1 MARIYQRNKVWYLD
15 IRYKG
20 KRIRKRVGKSKKFA
34 ELALKD
40 TELKIARDEFGFTK
54 KDIRIDELIERF
66 LDYNRTNNRESTT
79 KRYVAIMNH
88 LREFL
93 TKKRSDI
100 NYLSQL
106 SDEIIEEYKSFRKNS
121 WVNPNGQTVKSKKDI
136 KEYTRK
142 GARSRTI
149 NLEVDGIKMMLN
161 LAVRWQY
168 LAKNPLKSV
177 KSLKEDDR
185 KPIRFLSEDE
195 CKKFLE
201 ASPKIYYPIF
211 FTLLHTGMRK
221 SEIENL
227 QWKDIDFKNRR
238 ILIRR
243 KSDWNPKTSEREIPL
258 SDALYKVLSNYKKRK
273 GSPVKKEYA
282 FNLKNSGHSHNILR
296 RELIKTAQRA
306 EIEDFTKVHTLRHT
320 FASHLVMKGIDLPTV
335 GKLLGHTDI
344 QTTMVY
350 AHLAPNHLVDAVNKI
365 TY

>member
-1 MARIYQRNKVWYLD
+1 MARIYKRNRVWYLD
-15 IRYKG
+15 IRHKG
-20 KRIRKRVGKSKKFA
+20 KRIRKKVGKSRKIA

-40 TELKIARDEFGFTK
+40 TEIKIARDEYGFTK
-54 KDIRIDELIERF
+54 KDIKIEELIDRF
-66 LDYNRTNNRESTT
+66 LDYNKTNNRDSTT
-79 KRYVAIMNH
+79 KRYIAIMNH
-88 LREFL
+88 LQEFI
-93 TKKRSDI
+93 KEKRPEI

-121 WVNPNGQTVKSKKDI
+121 WVNPNGQMVKSKKEI

-149 NLEVDGIKMMLN
+149 NLEVDGIKTMLN

-168 LAKNPLKSV
+168 LVKNPLTSV

-185 KPIRFLSEDE
+185 KPIRFLSENE

-201 ASPKIYYPIF
+201 ACPKTFHPIF

-221 SEIENL
+221 AEIENL
-227 QWKDIDFKNRR
+227 QWQDIDLKNRK

-243 KSDWNPKTSEREIPL
+243 KPDWNPKTSEREIPL
-258 SDALYKVLSNYKKRK
+258 SDALYKVLSNYRKRK
-273 GSPVKKEYA
+273 GNPPKKEYA

-296 RELIKTAQRA
+296 RVLIKTAKRA
-306 EIEDFTKVHTLRHT
+306 EIENFTKVHTLRHT
-320 FASHLVMKGIDLPTV
+320 FASHLVVKGIDLPTV